1 MTYEEA
7 HKSPLPAAY
16 VTFQFG
22 GNDFNNHQEFTV
34 GDGVQSNGKIR
45 SKRSNGEE
53 YYYNRPL
60 HPNTNYRVFLRAFV
74 TEVFWSTDLSPPKIM
89 QHYNTKD
96 ERRIFYLKAQYILNV
111 VVTSR
116 CFHSKLRL
124 CHAPFPPPHP
134 HPRFQVFCTCLN
146 PFCSRNF
153 AYDVFM
159 GCLCR
164 RCIPQAVS

>member
-116 CFHSKLRL
+116 CFHSKSRL
-124 CHAPFPPPHP
+124 CHAPFPPPYP
-134 HPRFQVFCTCLN
+134 HPRFQVSNSL
-146 PFCSRNF
+146 
-153 AYDVFM
+153 
-159 GCLCR
+159 GCKSPCELLG
-164 RCIPQAVS
+164 S